1 MPLLSVCLA
10 ALYPL
15 TLLEIFY
22 SVNALNNEKFI
33 SWEEFQERFKVSVFY
48 IGQHTGKKKG

>member
-22 SVNALNNEKFI
+22 SVNALYGDKFL
-33 SWEEFQERFKVSVFY
+33 SWEEFLERFKVSIYLHIFF
-48 IGQHTGKKKG
+48 KKQN